1 MVITVNEKRQKFVT
15 LLHQIIVINSNHAC
29 NIHILDIYVCV
40 CVGVNEMFLYN
51 ISADCLTLLIAENSP
66 INLTNL
72 A

>member
-1 MVITVNEKRQKFVT
+1 MTKICDTTPSNYSN
-15 LLHQIIVINSNHAC
+15 HSNHAC

-51 ISADCLTLLIAENSP
+51 ISSDCHTLLIAENSP

-72 A
+72 V